1 MARLTPETKRFLRK
15 AVAGLPL
22 PKRKEAGD
30 ELRAHL
36 EDAIQ
41 QSVAQ
46 GEEPA
51 SAEQKAVAALGNV
64 EALNRELLR
73 AHFGKKWLF
82 QLLRYKLDSLLIHLH
97 RGPAARIGLFK
108 FVMPF
113 TFQRQRR
120 LGRHDEVIACAERE
134 LASRGPSYEVL
145 SLLGWTYCDIGE
157 HELALPHLQAE
168 VDWLK
173 AHSLASWMF
182 AGGQHRAI
190 ASTYSK
196 LAEALASLGKHD
208 EAEAAVCAGL
218 ALDGQ
223 DFGLNFE
230 QARYC
235 LQRNDFEDAL
245 HHLELSLKDNS
256 THGEIG
262 KAVLLILHS
271 ETFEPL
277 RKDERFGEILRL
289 AYEHP

>member
-1 MARLTPETKRFLRK
+1 MARLTPETERFLRK
-15 AVAGLPL
+15 AVAGLPFL
-22 PKRKEAGD
+22 KRKEAGD

-41 QSVAQ
+41 QRVAQ
-46 GEEPA
+46 GEERA
-51 SAEQKAVAALGNV
+51 QAEQDAVAALGDAA
-64 EALNRELLR
+64 ALNRELLR
-73 AHFGKKWLF
+73 AHFGKKCLF

-113 TFQRQRR
+113 TFQRQRH
-120 LGRHDEVIACAERE
+120 LGRHDEVIAYAERE
-134 LASRGPSYEVL
+134 LALRGPSYEVI
-145 SLLGWTYCDIGE
+145 SLIGWTYCDIGE
-157 HELALPHLQAE
+157 HERALPHLQAE
-168 VDWLK
+168 VDWLNS
-173 AHSLASWMF
+173 HPLPWSF
-182 AGGQHRAI
+182 AGNQQRAI
-190 ASTYSK
+190 AGTYSK

-218 ALDGQ
+218 ALDDQ
-223 DFGLNFE
+223 DFVLNFE

-235 LQRNDFEDAL
+235 IKHNDFEGAL

-262 KAVLLILHS
+262 KAVLLILHT

>member
-1 MARLTPETKRFLRK
+1 MARLTPETERFLRK

-22 PKRKEAGD
+22 PKRKEAGN

-41 QSVAQ
+41 QRVAQ
-46 GEEPA
+46 GAEQA
-51 SAEQKAVAALGNV
+51 SAELKAVAALGNV
-64 EALNRELLR
+64 EALNRELLL
-73 AHFGKKWLF
+73 AHFGRKWLF
-82 QLLRYKLDSLLIHLH
+82 QLLRHKLDSLMMHLH
-97 RGPAARIGLFK
+97 GGPAARIWFFK
-108 FVMPF
+108 FLMPF
-113 TFQRQRR
+113 TFQRQRH
-120 LGRHDEVIACAERE
+120 LGRHDEVIAYAERE
-134 LASRGPSYEVL
+134 LALRGPSYEVI
-145 SLLGWTYCDIGE
+145 SLIGWTYCDIGE
-157 HELALPHLQAE
+157 HERALPHLQAE

-173 AHSLASWMF
+173 SHPLRRRF
-182 AGGQHRAI
+182 AGDQQRAI
-190 ASTYSK
+190 AGTYCK
-196 LAEALASLGKHD
+196 LAEA
-208 EAEAAVCAGL
+208 AVRVGL
-218 ALDGQ
+218 ALDDQ
-223 DFGLNFE
+223 DFILNFE

-235 LQRNDFEDAL
+235 IKHNDFEGAL

>member
-1 MARLTPETKRFLRK
+1 MARLTPETERFLRK
-15 AVAGLPL
+15 AVAGLPFL
-22 PKRKEAGD
+22 KRKEAGD

-41 QSVAQ
+41 QRVAQ
-46 GEEPA
+46 GEERA
-51 SAEQKAVAALGNV
+51 QAEQDAVAALGDAA
-64 EALNRELLR
+64 ALNRELLR

-113 TFQRQRR
+113 TFQRQRH

-134 LASRGPSYEVL
+134 LALRGPSYEVL
-145 SLLGWTYCDIGE
+145 SLLGLTYCDIGE
-157 HELALPHLQAE
+157 YERALPHLQAE
-168 VDWLK
+168 VDWLNS
-173 AHSLASWMF
+173 HPLPWRF
-182 AGGQHRAI
+182 AGGQQRVI
-190 ASTYSK
+190 AGTYSK